1 MSKLF
6 KKNYYLWAI
15 LFSLLLLVSGCSL
28 EKELPPA
35 RDLSE
40 VNETFDTALKEN
52 SRIADEAKN
61 SANSSALLKATQQK
75 ENETV
80 LNALLPPVSAPGKPR
95 EKHFNVVVNEIPAH
109 EFYMGLVEDS
119 QYNIIVNPAVQGNI
133 SLNLKDVTI
142 DDVMNIVR
150 EVYGFSYKKKGKN
163 YFVYPNSLQTK
174 LFRINYLNLSR
185 IGSSS
190 IDVSS
195 GQITKSVNNN
205 RSGNS
210 SSSNSGRRSG
220 NSTVNTKFGSQLKTE
235 FKVDLW
241 KELSDSLRTIIGNE
255 NGRKIVVNPQTG
267 VILVKAMPDEL
278 SRVQEFLEATQ
289 MIMGR
294 QVLLEAKIVEVE
306 LSDGFQAGISW
317 AAIGKPGAGK
327 TITGGQVGINSL
339 VTNVVLPGTAPRAVE
354 TGSGFKPLGSEL
366 AGPFGGVFALAL
378 DLNDFKAMIELLG
391 TQGNVQVLSSP
402 RIATMNNQKAVIKVG
417 TDRFFV
423 TDLNSS
429 NTSGTDGSASQI
441 PDVELT
447 PFFSGVALDVTPQI
461 DDSGEIILHVHPS
474 ISNVTEDNRTI
485 SFSDSLAISLPM
497 AKSTIRESDSIIRA
511 KNGQMVIIGGLM
523 STKATDDNSSVP
535 FFGDLPLVGNAFKHQ
550 RELAVKSELVIML
563 KATYLEDDSA
573 INRSLAETQERFR
586 KLESYD
592 VSGRPST
599 KEPSTWFKFGDKS
612 STAKTSP

>member
-1 MSKLF
+1 MINKASTF
-6 KKNYYLWAI
+6 QYL
-15 LFSLLLLVSGCSL
+15 LFSISLIVMLISGCAL
-28 EKELPPA
+28 DKELPPA

-40 VNETFDTALKEN
+40 LDQTFDKALEEN
-52 SRIADEAKN
+52 RRIAKQPTKPISVTEEKN
-61 SANSSALLKATQQK
+61 
-75 ENETV
+75 EHEIV
-80 LNALLPPVSAPGKPR
+80 LNALLPPVANQVPQENR
-95 EKHFNVVVNEIPAH
+95 FNVVVNELPAR
-109 EFYMGLVEDS
+109 EFYLGLVEDTPF
-119 QYNIIVNPAVQGNI
+119 NIIVNPGVQANI
-133 SLNLKDVTI
+133 TLNLKNVTI
-142 DDVMNIVR
+142 DEVMDIVR
-150 EVYGFSYKKKGKN
+150 EVYGFDYKKKGNN
-163 YFVYPNSLQTK
+163 YFVYPNSLQTR

-185 IGSSS
+185 QGSSS

-195 GQITKSVNNN
+195 GQITKTVNNTSGSS
-205 RSGNS
+205 SGNS
-210 SSSNSGRRSG
+210 RGGYNSAQ
-220 NSTVNTKFGSQLKTE
+220 NSTANTKFGTQLKTE

-241 KELSDSLRTIIGNE
+241 KELANSLRTIIGTE
-255 NGRKIVVNPQTG
+255 DGREIVVNPQTG
-267 VILVKAMPDEL
+267 VVLIKAMPDEL
-278 SRVQEFLEATQ
+278 LRVEEFLEATQ
-289 MIMGR
+289 MIVGR

-317 AAIGKPGAGK
+317 AALGKPGSGK
-327 TITGGQVGINSL
+327 TITAGQVGINSL
-339 VTNVVLPGTAPRAVE
+339 LTNVTLPATAPGAVE
-354 TGSGFKPLGSEL
+354 GGGGFSGLGSEL
-366 AGPFGGVFALAL
+366 TGPFGGVFALAL

-429 NTSGTDGSASQI
+429 NTSGTDGSASEI

-461 DDSGEIILHVHPS
+461 NTTGEIILHIHPS

-485 SFSDSLAISLPM
+485 SFSDNLQISLPM

-535 FFGDLPLVGNAFKHQ
+535 FFGDIPIVGNAFKHQ
-550 RELAVKSELVIML
+550 RELSVKSELVIML
-563 KATYLEDDSA
+563 KATYLEDDNA
-573 INRSLAETQERFR
+573 INRTLSDTKQRFK
-586 KLESYD
+586 KLEGYD

-599 KEPSTWFKFGDKS
+599 REPSTWYKFGQDKKTDEK
-612 STAKTSP
+612 STEREQ

>member
-1 MSKLF
+1 MITNVTTLH
-6 KKNYYLWAI
+6 NV
-15 LFSLLLLVSGCSL
+15 LFSVSFVVLLISGCAL

-40 VNETFDTALKEN
+40 VNQTFDKALKEN
-52 SRIADEAKN
+52 KRIAKKPQQPN
-61 SANSSALLKATQQK
+61 LVANAQK
-75 ENETV
+75 EHEIV
-80 LNALLPPVSAPGKPR
+80 LNALLPPVPAKATQENR
-95 EKHFNVVVNEIPAH
+95 FNVVVNELPARD
-109 EFYMGLVEDS
+109 FYMGLVEDS
-119 QYNIIVNPAVQGNI
+119 PLNIIVNPQVQGNI
-133 SLNLKDVTI
+133 TLNLKNVTI
-142 DDVMNIVR
+142 DDVMMIVR
-150 EVYGFSYKKKGKN
+150 EVYGFDYKKKGNN

-185 IGSSS
+185 KGSSS

-205 RSGNS
+205 SGSNS
-210 SSSNSGRRSG
+210 SGSSRGYNSSQ
-220 NSTVNTKFGSQLKTE
+220 NSTANTKFGTQLKTE
-235 FKVDLW
+235 FKADIW
-241 KELSDSLRTIIGNE
+241 KELADSLRTIIGNKD
-255 NGRKIVVNPQTG
+255 GRKIVVNPQTG
-267 VILVKAMPDEL
+267 VVLIKAMPEEL
-278 SRVQEFLEATQ
+278 SRVEEFLEATQ
-289 MIMGR
+289 MIVAR

-317 AAIGKPGAGK
+317 AALGKPGKGK
-327 TITGGQVGINSL
+327 TITAGEVGINTKL
-339 VTNVVLPGTAPRAVE
+339 TNVILPDISPNAVE
-354 TGSGFKPLGSEL
+354 GGGNFTGLGSEIS
-366 AGPFGGVFALAL
+366 GPFGGAFALAL

-391 TQGNVQVLSSP
+391 TQGDVQVLSSP

-429 NTSGTDGSASQI
+429 NTSGSDGSASEI

-461 DDSGEIILHVHPS
+461 SKNGEIILHIHPS

-485 SFSDSLAISLPM
+485 RFSDNLQISLPM

-523 STKATDDNSSVP
+523 STKSTDDNASVP
-535 FFGDLPLVGNAFKHQ
+535 FFGDIPIVGNAFKHQ
-550 RELAVKSELVIML
+550 RELSVKSELVIML
-563 KATYLEDDSA
+563 KATYLENDEA
-573 INRSLAETQERFR
+573 INRTLADTQTRFQ
-586 KLESYD
+586 KLQAYD

-599 KEPSTWFKFGDKS
+599 KEPSTWYKF
-612 STAKTSP
+612 AKEKNTSETKP

>member
-1 MSKLF
+1 MINKVSNF
-6 KKNYYLWAI
+6 QYL
-15 LFSLLLLVSGCSL
+15 LFSFSFIVMLISGCAL

-40 VNETFDTALKEN
+40 LDQTFDKALEEN
-52 SRIADEAKN
+52 KRIAEQPQKLISVAD
-61 SANSSALLKATQQK
+61 TQK
-75 ENETV
+75 EHEIV
-80 LNALLPPVSAPGKPR
+80 LNALLPPVTNQIPR
-95 EKHFNVVVNEIPAH
+95 ENRFNVIVNELPAR
-109 EFYMGLVEDS
+109 EFYMGLVEDTPF
-119 QYNIIVNPAVQGNI
+119 NIIVNPGVQANI
-133 SLNLKDVTI
+133 TLNLKNVTV
-142 DDVMNIVR
+142 DEVMDIVR
-150 EVYGFSYKKKGKN
+150 EVYGFDYKIKGNN
-163 YFVYPNSLQTK
+163 YFVYPNSLQTR

-185 IGSSS
+185 KGSSS

-195 GQITKSVNNN
+195 GQITKTVNNTSGSS
-205 RSGNS
+205 SGNS
-210 SSSNSGRRSG
+210 GGGYNSSQ
-220 NSTVNTKFGSQLKTE
+220 NSTANTKFGTQLKTE

-241 KELSDSLRTIIGNE
+241 KELANSLRTIIGTE
-255 NGRKIVVNPQTG
+255 DGREIVVNPQTG
-267 VILVKAMPDEL
+267 VVLIKAMPEEL
-278 SRVQEFLEATQ
+278 SRVEEFLEATQ
-289 MIMGR
+289 MIVGR

-317 AAIGKPGAGK
+317 AALGKPGSGK
-327 TITGGQVGINSL
+327 TIKAGQVGINSL
-339 VTNVVLPGTAPRAVE
+339 LTNVTLPGTVPGAVE
-354 TGSGFKPLGSEL
+354 GGGGFTGLGSEL
-366 AGPFGGVFALAL
+366 TGPFGGVFALAL

-429 NTSGTDGSASQI
+429 NTSGTDGSASEI

-461 DDSGEIILHVHPS
+461 NTTGEIILHIHPS

-485 SFSDSLAISLPM
+485 SFSDNLQISLPM

-535 FFGDLPLVGNAFKHQ
+535 FFGDIPLVGNAFKHQ
-550 RELAVKSELVIML
+550 RELSVKSELVIML
-563 KATYLEDDSA
+563 KATYLEDDNA
-573 INRSLAETQERFR
+573 INQTLSDTQQRFK

-599 KEPSTWFKFGDKS
+599 KEPSTWYKFGQDK
-612 STAKTSP
+612 KTTETE

>member
-1 MSKLF
+1 MINKASTF
-6 KKNYYLWAI
+6 QYL
-15 LFSLLLLVSGCSL
+15 LFSISLIVMLISGCAL
-28 EKELPPA
+28 DKELPPA

-40 VNETFDTALKEN
+40 LDQTFDKALEEN
-52 SRIADEAKN
+52 RRIAKQPTKPISVTEEKN
-61 SANSSALLKATQQK
+61 
-75 ENETV
+75 EHEIV
-80 LNALLPPVSAPGKPR
+80 LNALLPPVASQVPQENR
-95 EKHFNVVVNEIPAH
+95 FNVVVNELPAR
-109 EFYMGLVEDS
+109 EFYLGLVEDTPF
-119 QYNIIVNPAVQGNI
+119 NIIVNPGVQANI
-133 SLNLKDVTI
+133 TLNLKNVTI
-142 DDVMNIVR
+142 DEVMDIVR
-150 EVYGFSYKKKGKN
+150 EVYGFDYKKKGNN
-163 YFVYPNSLQTK
+163 YFVYPNSLQTR

-185 IGSSS
+185 QGSSS

-195 GQITKSVNNN
+195 GQITKTVNNTSGSS
-205 RSGNS
+205 SGNS
-210 SSSNSGRRSG
+210 RGGYNSAQ
-220 NSTVNTKFGSQLKTE
+220 NSTANTKFGTQLKTE

-241 KELSDSLRTIIGNE
+241 KELANSLRTIIGTE
-255 NGRKIVVNPQTG
+255 DGREIVVNPQTG
-267 VILVKAMPDEL
+267 VVLIKAMPDEL
-278 SRVQEFLEATQ
+278 LRVEEFLEATQ
-289 MIMGR
+289 MIVGR

-317 AAIGKPGAGK
+317 AALGKPGSGK
-327 TITGGQVGINSL
+327 TITAGQVGINSL
-339 VTNVVLPGTAPRAVE
+339 LTNVTLPATAPGAVE
-354 TGSGFKPLGSEL
+354 GGGGFSGLGSEL
-366 AGPFGGVFALAL
+366 TGPFGGVFALAL

-429 NTSGTDGSASQI
+429 NTSGTDGSASEI

-461 DDSGEIILHVHPS
+461 NTTGEIILHIHPS

-485 SFSDSLAISLPM
+485 SFSDNLQISLPM

-535 FFGDLPLVGNAFKHQ
+535 FFGDIPIVGNAFKHQ
-550 RELAVKSELVIML
+550 RELSVKSELVIML
-563 KATYLEDDSA
+563 KATYLEDDNA
-573 INRSLAETQERFR
+573 INRTLSDTKQRFK
-586 KLESYD
+586 KLEGYD

-599 KEPSTWFKFGDKS
+599 REPSTWYKFGQDKKTDEK
-612 STAKTSP
+612 STEREQ